1 MFFFTLQVEGGVNQ
15 PTWDW
20 LPWWKIWKPQVDY
33 GSLQKEIENQL
44 RIAKLQVQSADCHS
58 CWGKYVFWVIS
69 RFGFHKISTRFKYI
83 QIWDWKNN
91 LNHIPCLV
99 QMPKSF
105 FPMELYDILVQW
117 IHVSVQTYF
126 IEVRMC
132 YMICDMYIILY
143 VWKVPKIY
151 ATGIKY
157 AFPTPME
164 YALWTPQP

>member
-1 MFFFTLQVEGGVNQ
+1 MRLASMMENLEKFE
-15 PTWDW
+15 
-20 LPWWKIWKPQVDY
+20 VDY

-69 RFGFHKISTRFKYI
+69 RFGFGKISTRF

-91 LNHIPCLV
+91 LNHIPTLPRADAKV
-99 QMPKSF
+99 F
-105 FPMELYDILVQW
+105 FSHGTLRYAGSMGSCVSTDIFDRGAHVLYDIW
-117 IHVSVQTYF
+117 HVYF
-126 IEVRMC
+126 C
-132 YMICDMYIILY
+132 TCGN
-143 VWKVPKIY
+143 VPKIS

>member
-91 LNHIPCLV
+91 LNHIPTLSRADAKV
-99 QMPKSF
+99 F
-105 FPMELYDILVQW
+105 FSHGTLRYTGSMDSCVSTDIFYRGAHVLYDMW
-117 IHVSVQTYF
+117 HVYNF
-126 IEVRMC
+126 VR
-132 YMICDMYIILY
+132 
-143 VWKVPKIY
+143 VKS
-151 ATGIKY
+151 T
-157 AFPTPME
+157 
-164 YALWTPQP
+164 